1 MGGQRSLGKP
11 PLPGSGAGWGALR
24 LDHSSSGA
32 PASFLAQSVFTQAGL
47 DDHCQD
53 APVLMPTCEAHRA
66 QGWEPK
72 YLGPWSGF
80 KMKME
85 WWTEA
90 MA

>member
-1 MGGQRSLGKP
+1 
-11 PLPGSGAGWGALR
+11 
-24 LDHSSSGA
+24 
-32 PASFLAQSVFTQAGL
+32 
-47 DDHCQD
+47 
-53 APVLMPTCEAHRA
+53 MPTCEAHRA